1 MKRLF
6 IAEKPNLAQVIAQ
19 ALGNP
24 QYKDGYIICGDD
36 VVSYCVGHLLKIA
49 PPEHYNPEYKRWSK
63 DTLHMKLRPVQHLVI
78 ERTAEQFEVLA
89 RLISEA
95 DEIVHAGDPDEEG
108 QLLVDEVL
116 QYCCCTAPVKRV
128 LINDLNPEVARRA
141 LKNMRDNAEFTGLSN
156 RAFARSVGDYIYG
169 IPVTRACTVA
179 ARDLG
184 HTEVISVGRVQTPI
198 LGMMVRRFLANQN
211 HKESW
216 FWQVRA
222 HIGGVNAPI
231 IAPLV
236 IPESAPVD
244 EKGKINNEV
253 YATEVAA
260 SCQGK
265 KATVTAAA
273 VEPKTKA
280 PPLPFA
286 LLDLQVKMSR
296 LHDISSEDTLTITQA
311 LREKHH
317 AITYNR
323 SDCRYLNEEQYAAAP
338 GTLHAIASTFPDLA
352 LYFAQADS
360 GRKSRAFNDSKTT
373 AHTGIIPTEK
383 TINASVLTENEKKV
397 YRAIVE
403 QYLAQFLPDK
413 GFNSTLAEF
422 EIGEHKFRLRATRC
436 IEAGWSALLK
446 EKDNDSDHE
455 NGSVFDALSRLKEGD
470 SADCQKVEVQREKT
484 MPPPLYTEASLLEDL
499 RRVARYVEDPKI
511 KQLLLD
517 RDTDK
522 DDQEQGGIGTPATR
536 GAILKLLLERGF
548 YAINKK
554 QIVPSEL
561 GISLIQ
567 ALPPIMTTPDMTAL
581 WHEQQRMI
589 EAGALTV
596 DSFLDELETFVAFQ
610 VDNVDLSRL
619 KVTIHP
625 CDCGGRYVRRKNDK
639 GAFWGC
645 NNYPECRNAVPDR
658 NGQPDFTAMNFDA
671 NCPRCKAKMKYHPKA
686 CNCTNDACKYVLWGS
701 QFGKQ
706 LTITQITDLLTKGKT
721 REIKGFK
728 STKTSKKYDA
738 ALQLQADG
746 SVSLMFN
753 NKRK

>member
-1 MKRLF
+1 VKRLF

-128 LINDLNPEVARRA
+128 LINDLNPDVARRA
-141 LKNMRDNAEFTGLSN
+141 LQNMRDNAEFKGLSN

-179 ARDLG
+179 ARDMG

-216 FWQVRA
+216 FWQVKA
-222 HIGGVNAPI
+222 HIGGVNASI
-231 IAPLV
+231 VAPLV
-236 IPESAPVD
+236 IPENAPVD
-244 EKGKINNEV
+244 EKGKINNEA
-253 YATEVAA
+253 YAAEVAA
-260 SCQGK
+260 SCLGK
-265 KATVTAAA
+265 KAIVTAAV

-338 GTLHAIASTFPDLA
+338 GTLRAIASTFPDLA
-352 LYFAQADS
+352 PFFAQADS

-383 TINASVLTENEKKV
+383 TVNASALTENEKKV

-422 EIGEHKFRLRATRC
+422 EIGEYKFRLRATRC

-446 EKDNDSDHE
+446 EKDSDSDQE

-470 SADCQKVEVQREKT
+470 SSDCHKVDVLREKT
-484 MPPPLYTEASLLEDL
+484 TPPPLYTEASLLEDL

-554 QIVPSEL
+554 QIVPTEL

-581 WHEQQRMI
+581 WHEQQKMI
-589 EAGALTV
+589 EAGELTV

-619 KVTIHP
+619 KVTIHS

-706 LTITQITDLLTKGKT
+706 LTISQITDLLSKGKT

-728 STKTSKKYDA
+728 STKTNKKYDA

-746 SVSLMFN
+746 SVSLLFN